1 MQFTKIENYEVRTK
15 REEAKSI
22 KEKRRNESEKPKK
35 REKLTCNNTN
45 TQSNDLL
52 QRPLYTKTQPLSLYR
67 KERKTEK
74 IDRSK
79 ERKREIN
86 LNKMNMDVCV
96 CLMSL

>member
-1 MQFTKIENYEVRTK
+1 VQFTKIENYEVRTK

-52 QRPLYTKTQPLSLYR
+52 QRPLYTKTQPLSLYVSKR
-67 KERKTEK
+67 KKKQKKEK
-74 IDRSK
+74 NR
-79 ERKREIN
+79 
-86 LNKMNMDVCV
+86 
-96 CLMSL
+96 

>member
-1 MQFTKIENYEVRTK
+1 VQFTKIEKLRSLNKKTRSEIY
-15 REEAKSI
+15 

-35 REKLTCNNTN
+35 REKLTCDNTN

-52 QRPLYTKTQPLSLYR
+52 QRLLYTKTQPLSLYR

-79 ERKREIN
+79 EREK
-86 LNKMNMDVCV
+86 
-96 CLMSL
+96 